1 MVVIL
6 SFLDSPILPSL
17 APGFLGL
24 SSKMLP
30 LEYFLYLQILL
41 FLFITPG
48 TPRIVII
55 SYSMNYGV
63 QKCVWTALGDVS
75 ANIIQATLVIFVIGS
90 FFSEHSVI
98 LNSLKWIGIVYI
110 IYLAYDIYKSRPK
123 DINSKEISQKS
134 FFSFYKDGF
143 LVAGTS
149 PKAWMF
155 FPFIFPQFI
164 DFNEN
169 YIAQFLILLTTYVVL
184 DFLSLIGYAILANK
198 LIVWLK
204 ANPKV
209 INTISACVIIIIAII
224 IALTQQY

>member
-24 SSKMLP
+24 SSKMLLP

-75 ANIIQATLVIFVIGS
+75 ANIIQHL
-90 FFSEHSVI
+90 
-98 LNSLKWIGIVYI
+98 
-110 IYLAYDIYKSRPK
+110 
-123 DINSKEISQKS
+123 
-134 FFSFYKDGF
+134 
-143 LVAGTS
+143 
-149 PKAWMF
+149 
-155 FPFIFPQFI
+155 
-164 DFNEN
+164 
-169 YIAQFLILLTTYVVL
+169 
-184 DFLSLIGYAILANK
+184 
-198 LIVWLK
+198 
-204 ANPKV
+204 
-209 INTISACVIIIIAII
+209 
-224 IALTQQY
+224 

>member
-1 MVVIL
+1 
-6 SFLDSPILPSL
+6 
-17 APGFLGL
+17 
-24 SSKMLP
+24 MLP
-30 LEYFLYLQILL
+30 LEYILFLQIII
-41 FLFITPG
+41 FMFITPG

-63 QKCVWTALGDVS
+63 KKCIWTALGDVS
-75 ANIIQATLVIFVIGS
+75 ANILQATLVVFVIGS
-90 FFSEHSVI
+90 FFSEHPKI
-98 LNSLKWIGIVYI
+98 LNFLKWVGIFYI
-110 IYLAYDIYKSRPK
+110 LYLAYDIYISRPK
-123 DINSKEISQKS
+123 DINSKEVLQKS
-134 FFSFYKDGF
+134 FFSFYQDGF

-164 DFNEN
+164 DFGTN
-169 YIAQFLILLTTYVVL
+169 YVAQFLILITSYVVL

-209 INTISACVIIIIAII
+209 INTISACVLIIIAII